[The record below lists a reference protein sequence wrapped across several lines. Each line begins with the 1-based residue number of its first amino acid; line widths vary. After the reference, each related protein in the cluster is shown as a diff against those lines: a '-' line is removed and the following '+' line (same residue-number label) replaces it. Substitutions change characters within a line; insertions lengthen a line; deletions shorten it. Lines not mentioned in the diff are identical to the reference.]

1 MDLEELNEIIEVF
14 KKSNIS
20 ELEIKEGENQIIL
33 RRDFVEI
40 PSKISKKEDKK
51 NGIVKNIS
59 AKRES
64 LEDSETIK
72 STMVGTFYRS
82 SSPDAPP
89 YVNVGDIVKE
99 GDVVCIIETMKIIN
113 EVKSDK
119 NGKIIDILVENG
131 HPVEY
136 GQPLFLI
143 EREDQ
148 EKLKE

>member
-20 ELEIKEGENQIIL
+20 ELELKEGENQIIL

-148 EKLKE
+148 QKLKE